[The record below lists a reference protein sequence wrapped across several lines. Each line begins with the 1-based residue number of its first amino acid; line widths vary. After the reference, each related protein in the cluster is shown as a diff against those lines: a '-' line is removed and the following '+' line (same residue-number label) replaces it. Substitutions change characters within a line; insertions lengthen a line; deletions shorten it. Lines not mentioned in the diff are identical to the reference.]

1 MHPEYKQNRLSSS
14 HFLPLF
20 FYNRDEIY
28 NQLQKNNVYC
38 GMHYKRNDKYRM
50 YSKYTKINNLA
61 ENDWYEKYEL
71 TLPMHLLLID
81 RDLKFICDIINRTV
95 E

>member
-1 MHPEYKQNRLSSS
+1 
-14 HFLPLF
+14 
-20 FYNRDEIY
+20 
-28 NQLQKNNVYC
+28 
-38 GMHYKRNDKYRM
+38 MHYRRNDKYKM
-50 YSKYTKINNLA
+50 YSKYTKINNLV